1 MNSTDTAT
9 LTSAPGSATLTFGGG
24 CFWCTEAVFKRT
36 KGVLRVVPG
45 YSNGQTIN
53 PSYEQVCRGDTG
65 HNEVVRVTFDPSQIV
80 LGDLLSIF
88 FVIHD
93 PTTLNRQ
100 GNDVGTQYRSGIYAS
115 DPQQLAVVEGWL
127 KAALA
132 DGDLPA
138 EMVTEVALEANFWPA
153 EAYHHDYF
161 TKNPNQGYCAFVVAP
176 KVAKFKQVFAR
187 FLND

>member
-1 MNSTDTAT
+1 
-9 LTSAPGSATLTFGGG
+9 
-24 CFWCTEAVFKRT
+24 
-36 KGVLRVVPG
+36 VVPG
-45 YSNGQTIN
+45 YSNGQTLN

-65 HNEVVRVTFDPSQIV
+65 HNEVVRVTFDPSQIG
-80 LGDLLSIF
+80 LSDLLSIF

-115 DPQQLAVVEGWL
+115 DPQQFAVVEAWL

-132 DGDLPA
+132 AGDLPA
-138 EMVTEVALEANFWPA
+138 QVVTEVALEANFWPA

-176 KVAKFKQVFAR
+176 KVEKFKQVFAR